1 MSTTVRSLADV
12 DLRGSLIFGKNLT
25 SFPPNPRQGEQVLKD
40 GVLWIYTTILGIAT
54 WYPLTN
60 KKNGYLHTQAVE
72 SFQWTVHHG
81 LGTPDV
87 IIGVYDAAGSL
98 MYASSTPIDNNSF
111 RLNFT
116 SATAGRC
123 VVFAD
128 SERYASNLSTTSLL
142 ASSID
147 VSSGTVVADAGGLK
161 VNGNTVATLDNTGA
175 LSSTQVPNVPWVKVT
190 GAPTTLAGYG
200 IADAFT
206 KTEATTLVGTMDT
219 KVAAAKAE
227 IMGGVGAAYTTFAEV
242 EDAMIAES
250 AARSAADLTLQASID
265 TLSADIT
272 AQLGAASGI
281 ATLGSDGKVPTAQLP
296 SYVDDVLEFASQANF
311 PVTGEASKIYV
322 AKDTNKTYRWSGS
335 TYVYITS
342 GAVGSV
348 AGKTGVVTL
357 VKADVG
363 LANVDNTADSVKN
376 VLTATKLVTARTL
389 SVSGDASGST
399 TFDGSANA
407 GISVT
412 LANSGVTAGT
422 YPKVTVDTKGR
433 VTGGTTLL
441 ASDIPDIS
449 ATYQPKNANLSSV
462 ANISTASTGLVK
474 MTNGV
479 ASLDSTAYIT
489 GNQSITVSGDASGS
503 GTTAISLTLANSGVT
518 AGTYKSVTVDAKGRV
533 TGGTNPTTLSGY
545 GITDAAPLASPALT
559 GTPTAPTAAA
569 NTNTTQLATTAFVIA
584 QIAAAGS
591 AGTAIDGGSF

>member
-60 KKNGYLHTQAVE
+60 KKNSYLHTQAVE
-72 SFQWTVHHG
+72 SFQWTVYHG

-206 KTEATTLVGTMDT
+206 KTEATTLVG
-219 KVAAAKAE
+219 
-227 IMGGVGAAYTTFAEV
+227 GA
-242 EDAMIAES
+242 
-250 AARSAADLTLQASID
+250 LTRD
-265 TLSADIT
+265 
-272 AQLGAASGI
+272 
-281 ATLGSDGKVPTAQLP
+281 
-296 SYVDDVLEFASQANF
+296 F
-311 PVTGEASKIYV
+311 
-322 AKDTNKTYRWSGS
+322 
-335 TYVYITS
+335 
-342 GAVGSV
+342 
-348 AGKTGVVTL
+348 
-357 VKADVG
+357 
-363 LANVDNTADSVKN
+363 LA
-376 VLTATKLVTARTL
+376 
-389 SVSGDASGST
+389 
-399 TFDGSANA
+399 
-407 GISVT
+407 
-412 LANSGVTAGT
+412 
-422 YPKVTVDTKGR
+422 
-433 VTGGTTLL
+433 
-441 ASDIPDIS
+441 
-449 ATYQPKNANLSSV
+449 
-462 ANISTASTGLVK
+462 
-474 MTNGV
+474 
-479 ASLDSTAYIT
+479 
-489 GNQSITVSGDASGS
+489 
-503 GTTAISLTLANSGVT
+503 
-518 AGTYKSVTVDAKGRV
+518 KSVTVNGNIMPAVSGVSTIGDATHKFAAIYTKEMHIDANTLYVDGVPVIGSSANTIQISADPNQGIRV
-533 TGGTNPTTLSGY
+533 GTTGTGQTILDSQATTVIQTNGVNANVMISAGGTGSQVQVSSKAR
-545 GITDAAPLASPALT
+545 IWEAARSPSCARR
-559 GTPTAPTAAA
+559 GRR
-569 NTNTTQLATTAFVIA
+569 
-584 QIAAAGS
+584 
-591 AGTAIDGGSF
+591 

>member
-1 MSTTVRSLADV
+1 V
-12 DLRGSLIFGKNLT
+12 
-25 SFPPNPRQGEQVLKD
+25 
-40 GVLWIYTTILGIAT
+40 
-54 WYPLTN
+54 
-60 KKNGYLHTQAVE
+60 
-72 SFQWTVHHG
+72 
-81 LGTPDV
+81 
-87 IIGVYDAAGSL
+87 
-98 MYASSTPIDNNSF
+98 
-111 RLNFT
+111 NFT

-250 AARSAADLTLQASID
+250 AARSAADLNLQASID

-296 SYVDDVLEFASQANF
+296 SYVDDVLEFATQANF

>member
-1 MSTTVRSLADV
+1 LALNNLVHQRMQGIVEHLLPGLLGDTADKLLQMQHWRTGRRQDTT
-12 DLRGSLIFGKNLT
+12 
-25 SFPPNPRQGEQVLKD
+25 
-40 GVLWIYTTILGIAT
+40 GVG
-54 WYPLTN
+54 
-60 KKNGYLHTQAVE
+60 LHR
-72 SFQWTVHHG
+72 HHRPG
-81 LGTPDV
+81 P
-87 IIGVYDAAGSL
+87 IAGSHL
-98 MYASSTPIDNNSF
+98 L
-111 RLNFT
+111 LNFT

-206 KTEATTLVGTMDT
+206 KTEATALVDTMDT

-227 IMGGVGAAYTTFAEV
+227 IMGGVGTAYTTFAEV
-242 EDAMIAES
+242 EDALAAES
-250 AARSAADLTLQASID
+250 AARSAADLTLQANID

-272 AQLGAASGI
+272 VQLGAANGI
-281 ATLGSDGKVPTAQLP
+281 ATLDSGGKVPAAQLP
-296 SYVDDVLEFASQANF
+296 SYVDDVLEFAAQANF
-311 PVTGEASKIYV
+311 PATGETGKIYV

>member
-60 KKNGYLHTQAVE
+60 KKNSYLHTQAVE

-296 SYVDDVLEFASQANF
+296 SYVDDVLEFATQANF

-584 QIAAAGS
+584 QIAAAGR